1 MRIKLGATMK
11 MNKGSY
17 RVITQ
22 LGWQTKKGTVGYD
35 FPFYVFRQEG
45 ETSATQWCVS
55 HMASGFS
62 IKKRLSLKSA
72 RSLVKELKNFP
83 LFLLPDAESIAKE
96 QERMRQRGE
105 YSRLLTIING
115 A

>member
-1 MRIKLGATMK
+1 MK
-11 MNKGSY
+11 MSKGTY

-35 FPFYVFRQEG
+35 FPFYVFREEG
-45 ETSATQWCVS
+45 ETGTTQWCVS

-72 RSLVKELKNFP
+72 RGLVQKLKGFP
-83 LFLLPDAESIAKE
+83 LFLLPDQESIAKE

-105 YSRLLTIING
+105 YNKLLTIING

>member
-1 MRIKLGATMK
+1 MK
-11 MNKGSY
+11 MSKGSY

-45 ETSATQWCVS
+45 DTGTTQWCVS

-62 IKKRLSLKSA
+62 IKKQLSLKSA
-72 RSLVKELKNFP
+72 RGLVEKLKNYP
-83 LFLLPDAESIAKE
+83 LFLLPDAESISME
-96 QERMRQRGE
+96 QERMKQRGE
-105 YSRLLTIING
+105 YSKLLTIING